1 MGKTNT
7 ERQKD
12 YRERKKLNDPN
23 YFKKESQQQ
32 SRFYEISKPKLKER
46 RETIKDTVWQSQNWA
61 KEVSSSSGAIF
72 DKIPQMLWMPS

>member
-12 YRERKKLNDPN
+12 YRERKKLIDPN

-46 RETIKDTVWQSQNWA
+46 RETI
-61 KEVSSSSGAIF
+61 
-72 DKIPQMLWMPS
+72 